1 MPCYRL
7 LVAYDGADFHG
18 WQRQPGLRSVQGE
31 LEQAL
36 AVLARAPVAVQGA
49 GRTDAGVHALAQCAS
64 FQLTAP
70 PERPLTPAR
79 MLAALRGL
87 LPADIS
93 PLALTEVPADFN
105 ARFSATARFYQY
117 RLGLAPCAPLRRLR
131 WELHTPLD
139 LAAMEA
145 AIALFAGAEDFRA
158 FSTRIGALR
167 GTRCRLRLLELAPR
181 EPEAA
186 ELCLRVGADRFLHNM
201 VRILVGT
208 LVEIG
213 RGRWGPERIEAILA
227 SGDRRLAGPTA
238 PPQGLFLERVEYPPR
253 FLTPAERGEA
263 AAQREAPSN

>member
-1 MPCYRL
+1 MPSYRL
-7 LVAYDGADFHG
+7 LVAYDGTDFHG

-70 PERPLTPAR
+70 PERPLTPER
-79 MLAALRGL
+79 LFAALRGL

-93 PLALTEVPADFN
+93 PLALHEVPADFN
-105 ARFSATARFYQY
+105 ARFSATARFYHY

-131 WELHTPLD
+131 WELHHKLD
-139 LAAMEA
+139 LAAMQA
-145 AIALFAGAEDFRA
+145 AIGEFAGAEDFRA

-167 GTRCRLRLLELAPR
+167 GTRCRLRHLELDSR
-181 EPEAA
+181 ELESG
-186 ELCLRVGADRFLHNM
+186 ELRLRVGADRFLHNM

-213 RGRWGPERIEAILA
+213 RGRWEPERIATILA
-227 SGDRRLAGPTA
+227 SGDRQLAGPTA
-238 PPQGLFLERVEYPPR
+238 PPQGLFLERVEYPAPY
-253 FLTPAERGEA
+253 LTPAERGA
-263 AAQREAPSN
+263 AGD